1 MASAAARELWDQMRA
16 ESADNRVCVDCNANH
31 PQWASVSFGVLF
43 CLECSG
49 VHRSLGVH
57 ISFVRSLTMDSWS
70 DKQMAMMRAGGN
82 HKFKEFL
89 KAHGISLTQSIK
101 DKYSNKTAQ
110 IYKEKIKAAAEGRP
124 WKEPPPEAFIDEPE
138 PTPPPRQQPQYQS
151 YEPSPYIST
160 AQAPRVY
167 GSYTNAP
174 IQKNTDENDEFWNS
188 ATNIFGGL
196 STKLTTAA
204 SQAAQI
210 STEYAKYT
218 AEKLAE
224 SSKDISQ
231 KLQEQGIMDN
241 VSQLKEK
248 VAETS
253 TTGWG
258 LLSSYWQSAR
268 EVVGQY
274 VEPGA
279 SANGQSVV
287 APTNG
292 TKSSVDKTIEED
304 LPRGIDDLLRA
315 KEENGGSIAPQKKT
329 SSSLLNFDD
338 DFSSSNDTFTNNAP
352 TSKTSSGGGWGW
364 DDEGDNKKV
373 NQRATTVNSAA
384 SAAPKA
390 TGGND
395 DDWWKAEEKANSKK
409 KSSDGWDEW

>member
-1 MASAAARELWDQMRA
+1 
-16 ESADNRVCVDCNANH
+16 
-31 PQWASVSFGVLF
+31 
-43 CLECSG
+43 
-49 VHRSLGVH
+49 
-57 ISFVRSLTMDSWS
+57 
-70 DKQMAMMRAGGN
+70 MAMMRAGGN
-82 HKFKEFL
+82 HKFKDFL
-89 KAHGISLTQSIK
+89 KSHGISLTLSIK

-110 IYKEKIKAAAEGRP
+110 IYKEKIKATAEGRP
-124 WKEPPPEAFIDEPE
+124 WKEPPPEAFIEDPE
-138 PTPPPRQQPQYQS
+138 PTPPPRQPSQYQS
-151 YEPSPYIST
+151 YEPSPYVST
-160 AQAPRVY
+160 TQAPRVY

-174 IQKNTDENDEFWNS
+174 IQKNTDETDEFWNS

-224 SSKDISQ
+224 SSKDITQ
-231 KLQEQGIMDN
+231 KLQEQGIIDN

-279 SANGQSVV
+279 NGQP
-287 APTNG
+287 APATNG
-292 TKSSVDKTIEED
+292 AKSSVDKTIEED
-304 LPRGIDDLLRA
+304 LPKGIDDLLRA

-338 DFSSSNDTFTNNAP
+338 DFSSSNDTFTNNTP
-352 TSKTSSGGGWGW
+352 TSKTSSGGSWGW
-364 DDEGDNKKV
+364 DDDNA

-395 DDWWKAEEKANSKK
+395 DDWWKAEEKANGKK
-409 KSSDGWDEW
+409 KSSDGWEDW